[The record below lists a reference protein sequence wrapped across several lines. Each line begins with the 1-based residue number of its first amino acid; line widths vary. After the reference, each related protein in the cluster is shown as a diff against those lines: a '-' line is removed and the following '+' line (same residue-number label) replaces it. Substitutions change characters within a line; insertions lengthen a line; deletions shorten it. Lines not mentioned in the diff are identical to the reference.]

1 MKTHEFEYI
10 RFELRSIDAWRYDGL
25 WEWNAS
31 YQLEDGL
38 YFSESALT
46 PRQICKALREWQ
58 YLAPTSTGRIRVY
71 YDGDVYEIQ
80 NRKTGE
86 PLLALIP
93 SS

>member
-1 MKTHEFEYI
+1 MKKEYFK
-10 RFELRSIDAWRYDGL
+10 FELRSIDAWRYDGL

-31 YQLEDGL
+31 YKLEDGF
-38 YFSESALT
+38 YIAEHALNT
-46 PRQICKALREWQ
+46 RSLLQILRQAD
-58 YLAPTSTGRIRVY
+58 YLSNASKGKLTIWT
-71 YDGDVYEIQ
+71 DGDVYEIQ